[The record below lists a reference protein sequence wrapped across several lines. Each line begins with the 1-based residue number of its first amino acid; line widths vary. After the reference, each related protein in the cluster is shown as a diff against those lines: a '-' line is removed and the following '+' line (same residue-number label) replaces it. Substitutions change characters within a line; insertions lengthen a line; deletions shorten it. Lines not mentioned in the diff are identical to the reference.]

1 MYKKMSMFKQ
11 ILCPENI
18 HEKTLLACPRGPT
31 IQAVSVKWYPR
42 NFVPKTYLQ
51 FWQSFQVSVKEK
63 FYGPE
68 ISKKNWT
75 VQGVWIFSWI
85 LHKH

>member
-1 MYKKMSMFKQ
+1 MFK
-11 ILCPENI
+11 
-18 HEKTLLACPRGPT
+18 
-31 IQAVSVKWYPR
+31 
-42 NFVPKTYLQ
+42 
-51 FWQSFQVSVKEK
+51 K
-63 FYGPE
+63 FYVMAMFKKNGPE